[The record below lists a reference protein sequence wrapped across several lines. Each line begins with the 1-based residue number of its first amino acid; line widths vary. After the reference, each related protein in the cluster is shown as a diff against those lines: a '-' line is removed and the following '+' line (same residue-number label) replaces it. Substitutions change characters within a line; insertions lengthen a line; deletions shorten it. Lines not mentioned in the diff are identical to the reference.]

1 MAASVDDAGGPMSQH
16 RDPHVLVGAARPA
29 AVSTTSPF
37 LLTEEPSIAQQI
49 ASLGE
54 ARRFRA
60 GEFVYRQGTL
70 SDYFYQVI
78 EGRLRIYLT
87 RADGSERVL
96 SYAEPGAGIG
106 ESTCF
111 DGLPRYASCVATVDS
126 RLVAVSR
133 SAVLEAGRRE
143 PEVLMEITRRI
154 SRKARL
160 FAMHIAADGLP
171 ARGRV
176 ALILDHLV
184 EAYGVRCTEGVR
196 LRTRYSLDELALIL
210 GVTRVT
216 LSRELARLIGE
227 GLVLRRGREI
237 VVPDLSALRAVAGG
251 YRP

>member
-1 MAASVDDAGGPMSQH
+1 MAVRHDADGHDGWTRSP
-16 RDPHVLVGAARPA
+16 

-49 ASLGE
+49 AALGE
-54 ARRFRA
+54 ARRYDT
-60 GEFVYRQGTL
+60 GEFVYRQGSL
-70 SDYFYQVI
+70 SDYFYQVVK
-78 EGRLRIYLT
+78 GRLRIYMT

-111 DGLPRYASCVATVDS
+111 DGLPRYASCVAMVDS
-126 RLVAVSR
+126 VLLAVHR
-133 SAVLEAGRRE
+133 RAVLDAGRRE
-143 PEVLMEITRRI
+143 PEILMEMTRRI

-160 FAMHIAADGLP
+160 FAMHIAVDGLP
-171 ARGRV
+171 ACGRV

-184 EAYGVRCTEGVR
+184 EAYGVSRPEGVH
-196 LRTRYSLDELALIL
+196 LRVRYSLDELALMI

-216 LSRELARLIGE
+216 MSRELAHLIDD
-227 GLVLRRGREI
+227 GLVIRRGREI
-237 VVPDLSALRAVAGG
+237 VVPDVEALRAVAGD

>member
-1 MAASVDDAGGPMSQH
+1 MAGRHDLDPGFGGWSP
-16 RDPHVLVGAARPA
+16 

-49 ASLGE
+49 AALGE
-54 ARRFRA
+54 VRRYRP
-60 GEFVYRQGTL
+60 GEFVYRQGSL
-70 SDYFYQVI
+70 SDYFYQVVG
-78 EGRLRIYLT
+78 GRLRIYLT
-87 RADGSERVL
+87 RADGTERVL

-111 DGLPRYASCVATVDS
+111 DGLPRYASCVAMVDS
-126 RLVAVSR
+126 ELLAVR
-133 SAVLEAGRRE
+133 KRAVLDAGRRE
-143 PEVLMEITRRI
+143 PEILVEMTRRI

-171 ARGRV
+171 ACGRV

-184 EAYGVRCTEGVR
+184 EAYGVRSPEGVR
-196 LRTRYSLDELALIL
+196 LRVQYSLDELALMI

-216 LSRELARLIGE
+216 MSRELARLIDE
-227 GLVLRRGREI
+227 GLLIRRGREI
-237 VVPDLSALRAVAGG
+237 VVPDIEALRATAGD

>member
-1 MAASVDDAGGPMSQH
+1 
-16 RDPHVLVGAARPA
+16 
-29 AVSTTSPF
+29 VSITSPF

-49 ASLGE
+49 AALGE
-54 ARRFRA
+54 VRRYRA
-60 GEFVYRQGTL
+60 GEFVYRQGSL
-70 SDYFYQVI
+70 SDYFFQVVA
-78 EGRLRIYLT
+78 GRLRLYLT

-111 DGLPRYASCVATVDS
+111 DGLPRYASCVAMADS
-126 RLVAVSR
+126 ELLAVSR
-133 SAVLEAGRRE
+133 NTLLEAGRRE
-143 PEVLMEITRRI
+143 PEILLEMTRRV

-176 ALILDHLV
+176 ALMLDHLV
-184 EAYGVRCTEGVR
+184 EAYGVTCPEGVR
-196 LRTRYSLDELALIL
+196 LRVQLSLDELALMI

-216 LSRELARLIGE
+216 MSRELARLIDDGS
-227 GLVLRRGREI
+227 VIRRGREI
-237 VVPDLSALRAVAGG
+237 VVPDVAALRAVAGD